1 MKSGFRGWIY
11 KGWSGCNVK
20 GTVFR
25 FWREW
30 VKWVSTMQKQGTD
43 IGRFDFVLCLHLCLA
58 WLYLLFDIASSS
70 TENHEGRLCPYFGA
84 IRCSTIN
91 NFFLLFLI
99 FVVSRHSALS
109 LGRGGM
115 NFVDAKWFI
124 FDDYTVNG
132 SIRNFFHWVYLAI
145 IDEFMLPRVSSLE
158 LDFFFFLQIIH
169 CCQDL
174 WEIMLVR
181 VIEKSKDVINRGT
194 TNFIFYF

>member
-84 IRCSTIN
+84 IRCSIIN
-91 NFFLLFLI
+91 F
-99 FVVSRHSALS
+99 
-109 LGRGGM
+109 
-115 NFVDAKWFI
+115 
-124 FDDYTVNG
+124 
-132 SIRNFFHWVYLAI
+132 
-145 IDEFMLPRVSSLE
+145 
-158 LDFFFFLQIIH
+158 FFFFLFSLYLHTQHCLLDEEEWILSTRNDSYSMIIRLTVLFETSFTEFTLQLSMNL
-169 CCQDL
+169 CYL
-174 WEIMLVR
+174 EFLP
-181 VIEKSKDVINRGT
+181 
-194 TNFIFYF
+194 

>member
-58 WLYLLFDIASSS
+58 WLYLLFDIASLS

-99 FVVSRHSALS
+99 FVVSWHSLS

-145 IDEFMLPRVSSLE
+145 IDEFMLPKVSSLE
-158 LDFFFFLQIIH
+158 LDFFFSFFKLSIVAKIYERL
-169 CCQDL
+169 C
-174 WEIMLVR
+174 WFEWSR
-181 VIEKSKDVINRGT
+181 NRRMW
-194 TNFIFYF
+194 